1 MELFDTAMK
10 SFGDGQYAEAARQL
24 GELLRLDPTH
34 QEGRKL
40 LMRTQRRM
48 TPLTDRE
55 KQQVRAL
62 YIEGMKFF
70 TKNEYAEAVEQW
82 RKILDIDPDNESV
95 MKNIE
100 EAEKRLQNAGRPE
113 GTR

>member
-1 MELFDTAMK
+1 
-10 SFGDGQYAEAARQL
+10 
-24 GELLRLDPTH
+24 
-34 QEGRKL
+34 
-40 LMRTQRRM
+40 M

-70 TKNEYAEAVEQW
+70 TKNEYVKAVEQW

-100 EAEKRLQNAGRPE
+100 EAQKRLQNTGRPE